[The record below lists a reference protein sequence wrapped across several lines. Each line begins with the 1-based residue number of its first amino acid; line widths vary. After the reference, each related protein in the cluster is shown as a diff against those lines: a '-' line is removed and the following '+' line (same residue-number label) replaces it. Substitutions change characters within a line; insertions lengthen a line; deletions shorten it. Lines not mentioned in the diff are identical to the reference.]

1 MNRQQL
7 DPRFVTAERLSG
19 WITFAVF
26 AACWGA
32 VLPVAWL
39 AGALDPLWRA
49 LALGGG
55 GLVAA
60 LLVALATVWPPV
72 SYRHAWYALDDAGI
86 EIGRGVIFRRVT
98 LVPRSRVQHTD
109 VTQGP
114 IERRFGLGTLVI
126 HTAGT
131 EFARVVL
138 PGLAH
143 ETAMALR
150 DALLPKDGA
159 DAV

>member
-1 MNRQQL
+1 MSRQQL
-7 DPRFVTAERLSG
+7 DPRWIAAERLSG

-26 AACWGA
+26 AAFWGA
-32 VLPVAWL
+32 ALPVAWL
-39 AGALDPLWRA
+39 AGALSPIWSVLGI
-49 LALGGG
+49 GGG
-55 GLVAA
+55 AIAGV
-60 LLVALATVWPPV
+60 LLIALATVWPAV
-72 SYRHAWYALDDAGI
+72 RYRHAWYALDDMGI

-143 ETAMALR
+143 GTAATLR

>member
-1 MNRQQL
+1 MSRQQL
-7 DPRFVTAERLSG
+7 DRRWIAAERLSG

-26 AACWGA
+26 AAFWGA
-32 VLPVAWL
+32 ALPVAWL
-39 AGALDPLWRA
+39 AGADPLWRV

-55 GLVAA
+55 AIVAA
-60 LLVALATVWPPV
+60 LLAALATVWPAV
-72 SYRHAWYALDDAGI
+72 RYRHAWYAHDDTGI
-86 EIGRGVIFRRVT
+86 EIGRGVIVRRVT

-131 EFARVVL
+131 EYARVVL

-143 ETAMALR
+143 ATAMTLR

>member
-1 MNRQQL
+1 MTRERL
-7 DPRFVTAERLSG
+7 DPRWISAERLSG

-26 AACWGA
+26 AAFWGA
-32 VLPVAWL
+32 ALPVAWI
-39 AGALDPLWRA
+39 AGALDPVWRV

-55 GLVAA
+55 AIGAA
-60 LLVALATVWPPV
+60 LLVWLATAWPSI
-72 SYRHAWYALDDAGI
+72 SYRHAWYALDDTGI

-131 EFARVVL
+131 EYARVVL

-143 ETAMALR
+143 GTALTLR